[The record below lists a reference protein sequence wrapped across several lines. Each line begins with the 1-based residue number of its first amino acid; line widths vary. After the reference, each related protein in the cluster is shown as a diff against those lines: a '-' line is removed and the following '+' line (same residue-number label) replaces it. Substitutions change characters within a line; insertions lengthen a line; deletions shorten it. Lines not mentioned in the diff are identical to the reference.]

1 MSATLLTLEQR
12 ELMHEELALI
22 TYTFAEHVEQCDAA
36 ERERLRDHLRVYDD
50 LDLAAARPDGTF
62 ALTAPPDVLRR
73 VVSEMTK
80 WADDGLDLFREGFNA
95 PLGTYAE
102 VKTEADMAE
111 HRADLRR
118 AADRDLEL
126 RASCAAVLAGLEE
139 RGS

>member
-1 MSATLLTLEQR
+1 MSAATVLTLEQR
-12 ELMHEELALI
+12 ELMHEELAHI

-80 WADDGLDLFREGFNA
+80 WADDGLELFREGFDV
-95 PLGTYAE
+95 PIGTFAG
-102 VKTEADMAE
+102 VDTEADRDE
-111 HRADLRR
+111 HQADLRQ
-118 AADRDLEL
+118 AADRDLDL
-126 RASCAAVLAGLEE
+126 RATCVAVLAAIEE
-139 RGS
+139 G